1 MHIVVPPK
9 SKKIT
14 IVIRQP
20 KPRLYCPPRSGA
32 GVHLDRRFRRQRT
45 RKAAFAAALG

>member
-1 MHIVVPPK
+1 MYVVTPPK
-9 SKKIT
+9 SQKMTIT
-14 IVIRQP
+14 VRKP
-20 KPRLYCPPRSGA
+20 KARLWCPPRSGA